1 MKKGRYYSLGD
12 YSNIK
17 IGFGTVDV
25 IDLKSVYME
34 FNSWINLDG
43 EDTDSREIEKRINS
57 IRKKLKSHFYKKCDK
72 IFKEEC
78 IVEFDISYNSLV
90 PSKKTFF
97 SLEITLYLNES
108 VILKNEKNRFRVIA
122 NTVIDEYLKPELP
135 IIFNVSKI

>member
-25 IDLKSVYME
+25 IDLKSVYLE

-57 IRKKLKSHFYKKCDK
+57 IRKKLKSHFYKRTDK
-72 IFKEEC
+72 IFREEC

-90 PSKKTFF
+90 PQKQTFF
-97 SLEITLYLNES
+97 NLEITLFLSES
-108 VILKNEKNRFRVIA
+108 VILKNEKERFKNIT
-122 NTVIDEYLKPELP
+122 NYIIDDFIKPNLP
-135 IIFNVSKI
+135 IIFKVSKI